1 MYRVYEIRYIRFA
14 ISRDVFANSTHM
26 RAERARRPPLVY
38 FRDWCSLFLSLSL
51 SPSLRRA
58 GPRFNVVRSSQ
69 QQCVTAKN
77 PPLSFLFFLSPS
89 LSLSLSPSLRFPGV
103 RPPSYSARS

>member
-38 FRDWCSLFLSLSL
+38 FRDWCSLSLSFSLSL
-51 SPSLRRA
+51 
-58 GPRFNVVRSSQ
+58 
-69 QQCVTAKN
+69 
-77 PPLSFLFFLSPS
+77 PLS
-89 LSLSLSPSLRFPGV
+89 G
-103 RPPSYSARS
+103 ARDRGSMSSEAVNNNV